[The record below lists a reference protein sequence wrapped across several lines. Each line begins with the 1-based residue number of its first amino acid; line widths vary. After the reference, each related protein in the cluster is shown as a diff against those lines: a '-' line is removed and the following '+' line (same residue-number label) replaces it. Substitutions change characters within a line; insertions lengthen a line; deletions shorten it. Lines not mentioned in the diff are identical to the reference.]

1 MINWVELK
9 PKVSYEQPTH
19 HVTYTTPPQ
28 PEIFHKMVN
37 HNGTTTIY
45 TESTGP
51 PQKKTII
58 QRKKPNDPY
67 TVQVAL
73 QSVANNNTIILT
85 PIGNATTQ
93 QVQQQP
99 QKSIVHIHRTPI
111 MQAAS
116 QPVQFFTAAPSQT
129 FMKKPTQII
138 IPQIAPTTTTIKTQP
153 KYTTVIRAPAPQV
166 IQPTSVQQSVSV
178 QGVSKIQRP
187 IQKQKV
193 IMSTS
198 SLQQYRSFN
207 QKPNAHGSRKQLH
220 PQHIIRPAPSTT
232 TTVIHHSLNNEAK
245 SNQIPVILP
254 SNVRTSNWLIN

>member
-1 MINWVELK
+1 
-9 PKVSYEQPTH
+9 
-19 HVTYTTPPQ
+19 
-28 PEIFHKMVN
+28 MVN

-58 QRKKPNDPY
+58 QRKKPDPY

-85 PIGNATTQ
+85 PIGNAATQ
-93 QVQQQP
+93 QVQPQQ
-99 QKSIVHIHRTPI
+99 QKSIVHIHRAGPI
-111 MQAAS
+111 MQTAS
-116 QPVQFFTAAPSQT
+116 SPVQFLAAPPQT
-129 FMKKPTQII
+129 FLKKQTVL
-138 IPQIAPTTTTIKTQP
+138 IPQMTQSTIKAPP

-166 IQPTSVQQSVSV
+166 IQPPQP
-178 QGVSKIQRP
+178 QGVNSKIQRP

-207 QKPNAHGSRKQLH
+207 QKPTVHGSRKQLH
-220 PQHIIRPAPSTT
+220 PQHIIRPAPTATT
-232 TTVIHHSLNNEAK
+232 TTVIHHAIAQETKTNSTLI
-245 SNQIPVILP
+245 IPGSGVSCLF
-254 SNVRTSNWLIN
+254 WLWQHYLYF

>member
-1 MINWVELK
+1 MTF
-9 PKVSYEQPTH
+9 EQPATH
-19 HVTYTTPPQ
+19 HVTYAQPP
-28 PEIFHKMVN
+28 PEIYHKMIN

-58 QRKKPNDPY
+58 QRKKPTDPY

-93 QVQQQP
+93 QVQPQQ
-99 QKSIVHIHRTPI
+99 QKSIVHIHRTTPL
-111 MQAAS
+111 QQTS
-116 QPVQFFTAAPSQT
+116 SVQFLPQT
-129 FMKKPTQII
+129 TFLKKQTVI
-138 IPQIAPTTTTIKTQP
+138 IPQLPPKPSPTPP
-153 KYTTVIRAPAPQV
+153 KYTTVIRAPTSQV
-166 IQPTSVQQSVSV
+166 IQTQQLTPIVSNQKVQQ
-178 QGVSKIQRP
+178 KP

-207 QKPNAHGSRKQLH
+207 HKNVHGSRKQLH
-220 PQHIIRPAPSTT
+220 PQHIIRPAPQT
-232 TTVIHHSLNNEAK
+232 TTVIQSMIDGAK
-245 SNQIPVILP
+245 NGSHQSIPVMISGGSSVSIFL
-254 SNVRTSNWLIN
+254 RIYIDLLL